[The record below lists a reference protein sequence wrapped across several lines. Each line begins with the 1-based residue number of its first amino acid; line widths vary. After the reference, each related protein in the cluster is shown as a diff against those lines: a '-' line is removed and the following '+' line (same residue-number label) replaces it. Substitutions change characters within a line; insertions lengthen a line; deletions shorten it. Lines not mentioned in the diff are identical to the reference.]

1 MTLVHDSGVIL
12 DTSHSLGLWVKTS
25 DNTKQERRVTWALT
39 LNTITYAAI
48 TSNKS
53 PF

>member
-25 DNTKQERRVTWALT
+25 DNTKQKKTGDVGINVEYRNLCRH
-39 LNTITYAAI
+39 NF
-48 TSNKS
+48 K
-53 PF
+53 